1 MDSLMESTL
10 NAAALRPEHG
20 TVSEAFDAQ
29 DMLRLLV
36 KWHEKN
42 TAQILPTELM
52 LLLVAARRVC

>member
-1 MDSLMESTL
+1 MVSLMESTL

-20 TVSEAFDAQ
+20 TVSEAFAAQ

-36 KWHEKN
+36 KWHQKN
-42 TAQILPTELM
+42 SEQMLPTELM

>member
-1 MDSLMESTL
+1 MDSLLESVL
-10 NAAALRPEHG
+10 NAASFRPDNG
-20 TVSEAFDAQ
+20 TVADAFQAQ

-42 TAQILPTELM
+42 TAQVLPTELM

>member
-1 MDSLMESTL
+1 MESAL
-10 NAAALRPEHG
+10 NAAAFRPDNG
-20 TVSEAFDAQ
+20 TVAEAFAAQ

-42 TAQILPTELM
+42 TEQMLPTELM